1 MGILPEKKTKP
12 NVEELTYLIYGP
24 NKIGKSELAS
34 HFPDPLFLITE
45 PGLNF
50 IEAFKVEIDSWE
62 IFLDVCNELAVDT
75 RFKTLVFDVAD
86 DLAMYCM
93 YYVCE
98 KFGMDHPSDEG
109 YGKGWS
115 FVKNEFN
122 RVMKKLSL
130 QGRGLVF
137 ISHVTEREVE
147 TRTRKYTKTIAS
159 LGSGSRNIIYGLVDI
174 IAYLGYDSEDP
185 TKRKIYLRGSSAV
198 DCGTRAKEIPETIDY
213 GYKELMTAVKGK
225 GDK

>member
-1 MGILPEKKTKP
+1 MTLLPEKKTKP
-12 NVEELTYLIYGP
+12 GAEQLTYLIYGP

-34 HFPDPLFLITE
+34 KFPEPLFLITE

-50 IEAFKVEIDSWE
+50 IEAFKVEIDSWDT
-62 IFLDVCNELAVDT
+62 FLDVCGELTTDT

-86 DLAMYCM
+86 DLALYCM

-115 FVKNEFN
+115 FVKNEFT

-137 ISHVTEREVE
+137 ISHATEREIE
-147 TRTRKYTKTIAS
+147 TRTKKYTRTMAS

-174 IAYLGYDSEDP
+174 IAYIGYNPENP
-185 TKRKIYLRGSSAV
+185 AERKIYLRGSSNI
-198 DCGTRAKEIPETIDY
+198 DCGSRAKQIPEVIDF
-213 GYKELMTAVKGK
+213 GYEALMAAVKEK
-225 GDK
+225 AEK